1 MKLRQINAEEF
12 QGKNVLVRVDFNVP
26 MKEGRVTDDTRIRA
40 HLETL
45 RLLKDAGAK
54 TALVS
59 HLGRPKGK
67 KDLSFSLRP
76 VAEYFR
82 KLTGWDVAFCDDCV
96 GDAVQGAMAQCSRGS
111 FVVLEN
117 VRFYSEEEKND
128 EEFARNLAVPF
139 DAFVMD
145 AFSAAHRAHA
155 STRGVAEVLPSYPG
169 KLLLKEVEFLGEV
182 RDAPRQ
188 PFVLV
193 LGGAKVS
200 DKIGVIEHLL
210 DKVSSIVIGGG
221 MAFTFLKAMGKNIGN
236 SLCEEDKLA
245 FSEEML
251 TLAQKKGI
259 AIHLPVDVL
268 VAKECKAEAPVSPVS
283 VDAIPSGEMGLDI
296 GPETCESF
304 AKILTRAKTILW
316 NGPMGVFE
324 LPPFAAG
331 TRAVCEAM
339 VEATRKGALTVIG
352 GGDSAAAVN
361 ELGFAGKVS
370 HISTG
375 GGASLEF
382 FEGKALPGVEPFI
395 EHA

>member
-1 MKLRQINAEEF
+1 MKLRQLCAEEL

-26 MKEGRVTDDTRIRA
+26 MKEKRVTDDTRIRA

-45 RLLKDAGAK
+45 HILKEAGARV
-54 TALVS
+54 ALAS

-67 KDLSFSLRP
+67 RDVVFSLKP

-82 KLTGWDVAFCDDCV
+82 ELTGWNVSFCDECV
-96 GDAVQGAMAQCSRGS
+96 GEGVRNAMAQCPRGG

-117 VRFYSEEEKND
+117 VRFHPEEEKND
-128 EEFARNLAVPF
+128 DEFARQLAVPF
-139 DAFVMD
+139 DVFVMD

-155 STRGVAEVLPSYPG
+155 STRGVADVLPSYPG
-169 KLLLKEVEFLGEV
+169 KLLVKELDFLGEV

-200 DKIGVIEHLL
+200 DKIGVIGHLL
-210 DKVSSIVIGGG
+210 EKVSSIVVGGG

-236 SLCEEDKLA
+236 SLCEEEKITYA
-245 FSEEML
+245 REML
-251 TLAQKKGI
+251 SLAKEKNI
-259 AIHLPVDVL
+259 AIHFPLDVV
-268 VAKECKAEAPVSPVS
+268 VAKECKEDAFVS
-283 VDAIPSGEMGLDI
+283 VVSTEAIPSGEMGLDI
-296 GPETCESF
+296 GPETCDYF
-304 AKILTRAKTILW
+304 ANILTEAKTILW

-324 LPPFAAG
+324 LSPFAAG

-339 VEATRKGALTVIG
+339 AEATRRGALTVVG

-361 ELGFAGKVS
+361 ELGYAEKVS
-370 HISTG
+370 HVSTG

-382 FEGKALPGVEPFI
+382 FEGKTLPGVEPFI
-395 EHA
+395 EKA

>member
-54 TALVS
+54 IALVS

-82 KLTGWDVAFCDDCV
+82 ELTGWNVAFCDDCV
-96 GDAVQGAMAQCSRGS
+96 GDAVQSAMTQCSRGS

-128 EEFARNLAVPF
+128 EEFARNLAAPF
-139 DAFVMD
+139 DAFIMD

-169 KLLLKEVEFLGEV
+169 KLLSKEVEFLGEV
-182 RDAPRQ
+182 RDTPRQ

-210 DKVSSIVIGGG
+210 DKVSSILVGGG

-236 SLCEEDKLA
+236 SLCEEEKLS

-251 TLAQKKGI
+251 ALAQKKNI

-268 VAKECKAEAPVSPVS
+268 VAKECKADVPISLVS
-283 VDAIPSGEMGLDI
+283 VDAIPEGEMGLDI
-296 GPETCESF
+296 GSETCERF

-324 LPPFAAG
+324 LSPFAAG

-339 VEATRKGALTVIG
+339 AEATREGALSVVG

-361 ELGFAGKVS
+361 ELGFAEKVS
-370 HISTG
+370 HVSTG

-382 FEGKALPGVEPFI
+382 FEGKTLPGVEPFI

>member
-1 MKLRQINAEEF
+1 MQ
-12 QGKNVLVRVDFNVP
+12 
-26 MKEGRVTDDTRIRA
+26 EGRVTDDTRIRA

-45 RLLKDAGAK
+45 RLLKNAGAK
-54 TALVS
+54 TALVA

-67 KDLSFSLRP
+67 KDLTFSLKP
-76 VAEYFR
+76 VAEHFR
-82 KLTGWDVAFCDDCV
+82 KLTEWNVAFCDDCIGEV
-96 GDAVQGAMAQCSRGS
+96 VQKAMAHCSCGS

-117 VRFYSEEEKND
+117 VRFYAEEEKND

-169 KLLLKEVEFLGEV
+169 KLLSKEVAFLGEV
-182 RDAPRQ
+182 RDAPKQ

-210 DKVSSIVIGGG
+210 DKVSSIVVGGG
-221 MAFTFLKAMGKNIGN
+221 MAFTFLKALGKRIGN
-236 SLCEEDKLA
+236 SLCEEEKLA
-245 FSEEML
+245 FAKEML
-251 TLAQKKGI
+251 ALAQKKNI

-268 VAKECKAEAPVSPVS
+268 VAQECKADVSVAVVS
-283 VDAIPSGEMGLDI
+283 VDAIPDGEMGLDI
-296 GPETCESF
+296 GPETSERF
-304 AKILTRAKTILW
+304 AKVLTQAKTILW

-324 LPPFAAG
+324 LPPFAMG
-331 TRAVCEAM
+331 TRAICEAM
-339 VEATRKGALTVIG
+339 AEATSKGALTVVG

-361 ELGFAGKVS
+361 GLGFAEKVS
-370 HISTG
+370 HVSTG

-382 FEGKALPGVEPFI
+382 FEGKTLPGVEPFI
-395 EHA
+395 ERGR